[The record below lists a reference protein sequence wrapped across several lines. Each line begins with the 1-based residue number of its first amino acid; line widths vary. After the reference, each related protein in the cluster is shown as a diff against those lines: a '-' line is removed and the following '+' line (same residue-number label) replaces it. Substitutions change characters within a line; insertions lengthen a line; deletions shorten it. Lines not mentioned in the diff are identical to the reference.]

1 MDGWVEILEIMK
13 KYRNDCNDKWPFW
26 AEHDVIGLNIDS
38 TIVSDEDMET
48 LDELGVFYSDEY
60 DSLIKFV

>member
-1 MDGWVEILEIMK
+1 MDDWIEILEIMK
-13 KYRNDCNDKWPFW
+13 KYQGQYNKDYPFW
-26 AEHDVIGLNIDS
+26 AEHDIVGLGLDWES
-38 TIVSDEDMET
+38 VSEEDMKR